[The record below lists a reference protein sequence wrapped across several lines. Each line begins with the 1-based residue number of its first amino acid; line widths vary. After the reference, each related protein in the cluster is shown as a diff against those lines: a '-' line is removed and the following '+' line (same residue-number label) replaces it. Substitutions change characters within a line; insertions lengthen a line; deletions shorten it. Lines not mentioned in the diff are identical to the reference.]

1 MNQQTSQNPP
11 ISPGQGHVRR
21 IVTGHDSEGRS
32 MVTDDGAAPVVRTNP
47 RRVGFCATELWMT
60 HQTPAP
66 VGNEPDPTPSRPIT
80 LEPPRNGTVVRIVEF
95 GPEGEWLEKLDA
107 AGTAEAWGAFGTDKA
122 STNRTGKAKHPL
134 IHRTQTVDYCM
145 VLEGEITLVLDQ
157 EEVHMRAGDFCVE
170 RGTNHAWANRSGKP
184 CRILFV
190 LIDGA
195 FDPTLAP
202 LLAAVDGA

>member
-1 MNQQTSQNPP
+1 MSQQISQTTPV
-11 ISPGQGHVRR
+11 SPGQGHVRR

-32 MVTDDGAAPVVRTNP
+32 IVTDDGAAPVVRTNP

-60 HQTPAP
+60 QQTPAY
-66 VGNEPDPTPSRPIT
+66 VGNEPDPTPTRPIT

-107 AGTAEAWGAFGTDKA
+107 AGTVEAWGAFGTDKA

-157 EEVHMRAGDFCVE
+157 EEVHMRTGDFCVE

-195 FDPTLAP
+195 FDPSLAP